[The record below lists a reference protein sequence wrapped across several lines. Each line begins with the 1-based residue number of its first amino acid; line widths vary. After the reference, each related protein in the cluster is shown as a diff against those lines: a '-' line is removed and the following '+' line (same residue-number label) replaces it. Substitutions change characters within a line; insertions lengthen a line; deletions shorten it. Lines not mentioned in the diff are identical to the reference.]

1 MTIYIDVLIII
12 NIYVT
17 FFLIKATAI
26 FMHLQISVGRCIA
39 GSILGGLSSLIIL
52 LPSLILP
59 LNILLKSICGCVI
72 AASSFGFK
80 DFRAFI
86 RKFVIFML
94 VNLIFAGI
102 MLLLWF
108 FAAPL
113 GMVYNNGIVYF
124 DISFFT
130 ITISTLISYFA
141 IRLVRYI
148 FDLRSATDAKYKVVI
163 VYNKAQVVIDGFADS
178 GNSLVDFVTGLPV
191 IICSPEVCKA
201 AAPDGIENILISGS
215 AIKGVRII
223 PYSTIGKSGI
233 VVAYKPDKITISNGK
248 TSKDVCALIGIS
260 ENSSNHQA
268 IFNPKIIL

>member
-17 FFLIKATAI
+17 FFLIKSTAI

-59 LNILLKSICGCVI
+59 LNILLKCICGCVI

-80 DFRAFI
+80 DFRTFT

-130 ITISTLISYFA
+130 ITVSTLISYFA